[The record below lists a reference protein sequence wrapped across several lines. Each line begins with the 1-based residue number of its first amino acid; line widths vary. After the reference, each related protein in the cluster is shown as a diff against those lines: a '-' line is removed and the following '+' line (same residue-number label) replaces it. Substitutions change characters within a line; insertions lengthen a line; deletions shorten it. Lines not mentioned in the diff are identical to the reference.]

1 MNLQVHVYL
10 HHNTFCDEDPQCI
23 FRTHQT
29 PRLYTPDPENV
40 AMPHPLGKQP
50 AMFWRFVP
58 KLRTSGAVLITQLL
72 KITRSPR
79 FRLRRSS
86 SWWSSHCETASNTLT
101 PSRIIED
108 LKDVLSSAPTPA
120 VLTRTSA
127 ASTKFFSLKAEG

>member
-1 MNLQVHVYL
+1 MYIYTTTPFVTKIPSASFGHTKRLAYIRQTL
-10 HHNTFCDEDPQCI
+10 
-23 FRTHQT
+23 RTWPYPTH
-29 PRLYTPDPENV
+29 
-40 AMPHPLGKQP
+40 LGKQP
-50 AMFWRFVP
+50 AVFWKFVP
-58 KLRTSGAVLITQLL
+58 KIRTSGAVLITQLL
-72 KITRSPR
+72 KNTRSLR

-127 ASTKFFSLKAEG
+127 ASTKFFSFKAEG